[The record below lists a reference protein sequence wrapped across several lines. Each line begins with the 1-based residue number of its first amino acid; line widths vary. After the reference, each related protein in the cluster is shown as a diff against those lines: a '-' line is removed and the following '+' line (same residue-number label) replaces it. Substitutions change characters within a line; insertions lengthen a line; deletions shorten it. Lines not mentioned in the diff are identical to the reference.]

1 MAQYHDMDYSSMSD
15 DKLALLL
22 GEFIKHNRIDRN
34 LSQDE
39 LATAAGLSR
48 PTISLME
55 RGKSMSLNSI
65 IKVLRVLDVLYV
77 FDVLQ
82 VPQEL
87 SPLEMLKIQ
96 EKQRKH
102 SSHKKP

>member
-1 MAQYHDMDYSSMSD
+1 MAERDYNSMSD
-15 DKLALLL
+15 GRLALML
-22 GEFIKHNRIDRN
+22 GEFIKHHRVEKNI
-34 LSQDE
+34 SQDE
-39 LATAAGLSR
+39 LAVNSGLSR

-65 IKVLRVLDVLYV
+65 IKVLRVLDLLYV
-77 FDVLQ
+77 FDAIKISSQ
-82 VPQEL
+82 L

-102 SSHKKP
+102 SSHKKV

>member
-1 MAQYHDMDYSSMSD
+1 MPQFNDIDYYSMSD

-22 GEFIKHNRIDRN
+22 GEFIKHNRIAQN

-39 LATAAGLSR
+39 LAAAASLSR

-55 RGKSMSLNSI
+55 RGKSMNLNSI
-65 IKVLRVLDVLYV
+65 IKVLRVLNLLYL
-77 FDVLQ
+77 FDSLQ

-87 SPLEMLKIQ
+87 SPLEMLKSQ

-102 SSHKKP
+102 SSHKKL